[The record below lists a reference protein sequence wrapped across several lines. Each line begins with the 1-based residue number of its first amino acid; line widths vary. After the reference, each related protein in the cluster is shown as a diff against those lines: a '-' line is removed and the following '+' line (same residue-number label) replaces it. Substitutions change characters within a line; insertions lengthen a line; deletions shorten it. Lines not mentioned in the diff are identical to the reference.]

1 VCTSRRFFSTIFL
14 FFDVPQYSNRFD
26 YTKAIPPVI
35 YLVTTK
41 KSRHI
46 IFNLLGNLSK
56 VVNEADGGCSLER
69 VVDGVD
75 VNVALVEQMMEYV
88 DGFHGSRTLLLVA
101 KYQIDPL
108 VQASTHIVTLQ
119 SLHDTTNIKSGR
131 LQSVDAAGESTK
143 QASGLQTVCS
153 RFTILRLSLT
163 CSDSMDHCSLV
174 GEPTI

>member
-1 VCTSRRFFSTIFL
+1 
-14 FFDVPQYSNRFD
+14 
-26 YTKAIPPVI
+26 
-35 YLVTTK
+35 
-41 KSRHI
+41 
-46 IFNLLGNLSK
+46 
-56 VVNEADGGCSLER
+56 
-69 VVDGVD
+69 
-75 VNVALVEQMMEYV
+75 MMEYV

-174 GEPTI
+174 GEPTIWQLGFDLPRGQWLCTVQGHCRGTRQLWGLSDDDVRRNPNNVSHCQWLRADQAWQWPALSTFSWHGLGQLAHGKWCTPAI